1 MESVK
6 DEKRVGHPILHRNP
20 EKSLHLLTVALSACT
35 LALAAPQGSPYAT
48 AAQEYGPPKP
58 YAFDFVSELLGGQMS
73 RQEVADGSGRV
84 TGSYT
89 LQDEDGR
96 RRTVEYVADENGFRA
111 TVRTNEQG
119 TKSESPA
126 DVVLESSA
134 PEPVLPLV
142 AAGHVD
148 QGRLRAATSPVAVPV
163 AVPAQY

>member
-1 MESVK
+1 MIAREQQEIYISMYLCQHHC
-6 DEKRVGHPILHRNP
+6 HPRC
-20 EKSLHLLTVALSACT
+20 V
-35 LALAAPQGSPYAT
+35 Q
-48 AAQEYGPPKP
+48 YGPPKP

-142 AAGHVD
+142 AARHVD
-148 QGRLRAATSPVAVPV
+148 QGRLRAATSPVAVP
-163 AVPAQY
+163 AQY